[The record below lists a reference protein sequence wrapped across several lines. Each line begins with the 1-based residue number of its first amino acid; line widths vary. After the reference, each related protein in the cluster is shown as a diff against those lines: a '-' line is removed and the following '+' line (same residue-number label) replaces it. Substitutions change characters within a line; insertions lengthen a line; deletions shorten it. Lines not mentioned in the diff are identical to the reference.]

1 MTSVLK
7 RKGRVYAGMKT
18 EVEILVI
25 NLQAEKHQG
34 LPAAR
39 QREAQRNFLQN
50 VINPTNILA
59 LNFKGPKL

>member
-39 QREAQRNFLQN
+39 QRETQRDFPSECEESIL
-50 VINPTNILA
+50 PTSWL
-59 LNFKGPKL
+59 

>member
-39 QREAQRNFLQN
+39 EREAQRDFPSECEESIL
-50 VINPTNILA
+50 PTFWL
-59 LNFKGPKL
+59 